1 MNPLSNQTQS
11 TKQLVGV
18 AKCREI
24 LFPDPGSAPGMRT
37 WNEWMKRK
45 YFPRVKIGKRVF
57 LDPDEVRS
65 ALERRFK
72 INATPVH

>member
-1 MNPLSNQTQS
+1 MPTSTQS
-11 TKQLVGV
+11 NKQLLSVDP
-18 AKCREI
+18 CRRTV
-24 LFPDPGSAPGMRT
+24 FPDCDKTGPSPRT
-37 WNEWMKRK
+37 FNEWMKRK

-72 INATPVH
+72 INATPAA